1 MITLGG
7 LVSTVAAVS
16 SLALAALALKSRP
29 RQPLQWT
36 FALGMAGLALEAF
49 AALMLLT
56 APPTNGAFLFWL
68 GVVKIAAIALLVP
81 WAFFVVTLANLN
93 MPSPPRSWQIGLAA
107 GVALVALSTIAVGV
121 GPAFQAAP
129 ATWHTPGATLL
140 PVARYASIV
149 ELLLT
154 VAILAGLEACL
165 RTSSGANRQ
174 RVKYLV
180 LGLGGMFLVRFYLLS
195 QVLLFHT
202 IVPVYVKT
210 IAAAL
215 VVTNLFLAL
224 PIARDELR
232 GVRLTVSRQMVYRS
246 AVVGVLGLYLFV
258 VAALGSLL
266 TYLAVPEETFWGSV
280 IVFASAL
287 GLTALLLS
295 DDVRWRIQRFIAL
308 HFYRSKYDYREQ
320 WIAFTK
326 RMGSLVTAEELGP
339 ELVQAVTEAV
349 GTTTGALY
357 LQETGEIS
365 GYRLAG
371 TVGSTRYP
379 SLLPA
384 DAALARE
391 LRTAAAPLELTKD
404 HGVEGAVAVG
414 LTWRA
419 TLVGLIVLGPERT
432 GNPYTAEDVEF
443 LATVAEQ
450 AAGSIMNARLSEGLA
465 HARELETFDRVTSA
479 VIHDV
484 KNSVSALSLL
494 SRNALRNFDDPEFQR
509 DTITTLSR
517 TVERMT
523 RLLGKLS
530 SPVEASAL
538 RTERVDLA
546 AVVLEATTHLA
557 ADDRV
562 RLRRDIAPVGEV
574 CGDRDALLRVV
585 ENLVTN
591 AVEAI
596 EGQGTVTVTLYE
608 EGGRA
613 VIAVSDTGCGIPE
626 DFLRRFLFSP
636 FRSTK
641 KGGWGIGLYHTK
653 QVVERHD
660 GEIHVESMEGR
671 GTTFWVKL
679 PLTWDGE
686 VPPGGDGPDAEAW
699 ERVR

>member
-1 MITLGG
+1 VISLHALVPTL
-7 LVSTVAAVS
+7 AAVS
-16 SLALAALALKSRP
+16 SLALGALALKSRP

-36 FALGMAGLALEAF
+36 FALGMTGLAVEAL

-56 APPTNGAFLFWL
+56 AAPGGVAFLFWL
-68 GVVKIAAIALLVP
+68 HVVKLAGVALLVP
-81 WAFFVVTLANLN
+81 WAFFVVALADLN
-93 MPSPPRSWQIGLAA
+93 RPAAPRSWRLGLGT
-107 GVALVALSTIAVGV
+107 GVALVALATVAVGV
-121 GPAFQAAP
+121 GPAFQVTP
-129 ATWHTPGATLL
+129 GTWRTPGATLL

-154 VAILAGLEACL
+154 VGILAGLEACL
-165 RTSSGANRQ
+165 RTSRGANRQ

-180 LGLGGMFLVRFYLLS
+180 LGLGGIFLVRFYLLS
-195 QVLLFHT
+195 QVLLFNT
-202 IVPVYVKT
+202 VVPVFVKT
-210 IAAAL
+210 MGASL
-215 VVTNLFLAL
+215 VVANLLIAV

-246 AVVGVLGLYLFV
+246 AVVGVLGVYLFV

-295 DDVRWRIQRFIAL
+295 DDLRWRIKRFIAV

-320 WIAFTK
+320 WMAFTK

-357 LQETGEIS
+357 LAESGEAA

-371 TVGSTRYP
+371 SVGGGRYP
-379 SLLPA
+379 AALPA
-384 DAALARE
+384 DAALPRE
-391 LRTAAAPLELTKD
+391 LRTATAPCEVTKD
-404 HGVEGAVAVG
+404 LGVEGAVAVG

-419 TLVGLIVLGPERT
+419 TLVGFIVLGPERT
-432 GNPYTAEDVEF
+432 GNAYTAEDAEF

-450 AAGSIMNARLSEGLA
+450 AAGSLMNARLSEALA

-484 KNSVSALSLL
+484 KNSVAALSLL

-530 SPVEASAL
+530 SPMETSPL
-538 RTERVDLA
+538 RAERVDLA
-546 AVVLEATTHLA
+546 GVVLEATTPLA

-562 RLRRDIAPVGEV
+562 RLRRDLAPVGDV

-596 EGQGTVTVTLYE
+596 EGQGTVTVKLYE
-608 EGGRA
+608 EGARA
-613 VIAVSDTGCGIPE
+613 VIVVSDTGCGIPE

-671 GTTFWVKL
+671 GTTFWVRL
-679 PLTWDGE
+679 PLRGE
-686 VPPGGDGPDAEAW
+686 GDESASGDRPDAEAW

>member
-56 APPTNGAFLFWL
+56 APTSSAFLFWL
-68 GVVKIAAIALLVP
+68 SAVKIAGILLLVP
-81 WAFFVVTLANLN
+81 WAFFVVALADLN
-93 MPSPPRSWQIGLAA
+93 MPSPPRSWRIGLAG

-129 ATWHTPGATLL
+129 AVWRTPGATLL

-154 VAILAGLEACL
+154 VGILAWLEACL
-165 RTSSGANRQ
+165 RTSRGANRQ

-210 IAAAL
+210 MAAAL
-215 VVTNLFLAL
+215 VVTNLFIAL

-295 DDVRWRIQRFIAL
+295 DDVRWRIQRFIAV

-320 WIAFTK
+320 WIAFTE

-357 LQETGEIS
+357 LEETGEIH

-371 TVGSTRYP
+371 TVGNTRYP

-404 HGVEGAVAVG
+404 HGVEGTVAVG

-419 TLVGLIVLGPERT
+419 TLVGFIVLGPERT
-432 GNPYTAEDVEF
+432 GNPYTAEDIEF
-443 LATVAEQ
+443 LTTVAEQ
-450 AAGSIMNARLSEGLA
+450 AAGSIMNARLSEALA

-530 SPVEASAL
+530 SPVEASPL
-538 RTERVDLA
+538 RTDRVDLA

-562 RLRRDIAPVGEV
+562 RLRREVTPVGEV
-574 CGDRDALLRVV
+574 YGDRDALLRVV

-596 EGQGTVTVTLYE
+596 EGQGTVTVKLSE
-608 EGGRA
+608 EDGRA
-613 VIAVSDTGCGIPE
+613 VIVVSDTGCGIPE

-679 PLTWDGE
+679 PLTCDGGE
-686 VPPGGDGPDAEAW
+686 PSGGDGPDAKAW